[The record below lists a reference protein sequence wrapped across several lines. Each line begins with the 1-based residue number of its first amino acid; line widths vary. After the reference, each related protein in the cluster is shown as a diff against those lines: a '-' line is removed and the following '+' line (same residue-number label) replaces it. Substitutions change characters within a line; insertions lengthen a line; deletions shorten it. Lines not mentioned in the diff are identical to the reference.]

1 MPEYGFFYEEIQR
14 YEIIFESDDRWSAE
28 GLMDGLENGDLNTE
42 DLRYENYALIRDKQF
57 KVVAEKDSLYRTD
70 GEEV

>member
-14 YEIIFESDDRWSAE
+14 YEIIIECEDRWSAE
-28 GLMDGLENGDLNTE
+28 AVMDGLESEYLNTGDL
-42 DLRYENYALIRDKQF
+42 RHENYALIKDKEF
-57 KVVAEKDSLYRTD
+57 KVVAERDSLYRTD

>member
-42 DLRYENYALIRDKQF
+42 DLRYKNYALIRDKQF